1 MVNATPKSR
10 RNGYTYADA
19 GVDIK
24 AGNDLVDS
32 IKSLAASTKRPGADA
47 SLGGFGGVFDLK
59 ALGMSDPLLI
69 AATDGVGTK
78 LRLAIDHNKHD
89 TIGIDLVAMCVN
101 DLIVQ
106 GAAPLFFLDYLAT
119 GKLDQATAQS
129 IVAGI
134 AEGCRQAGCALI
146 GGETAEMP
154 GHYAGEDYDLAG
166 FSVGAVERPQLLPKT
181 DQIQTG
187 DVLIALP
194 SSGIHSNGYSLVRK
208 IIDDLNI
215 DVSAP
220 SEFDERPLIETL
232 LTPTK
237 IYVKALQPLM
247 DRSLIKAAA
256 HITGGGF
263 TENIPRVLP
272 DGFDAQV
279 DLGTITPLPIFAWLA
294 HQGGIAEAEMLKT
307 FNCGIGMVLVVASDH
322 VGDVMSRLADA
333 DETGHVIGSIIPNDT
348 NQAAQTNYSGSL
360 DLRLNTHD

>member
-24 AGNDLVDS
+24 AGNNLVDS
-32 IKSLAASTKRPGADA
+32 IKSFAASTKRPGADA

-78 LRLAIDHNKHD
+78 LRLAIDHDKHD

-129 IVAGI
+129 IISGI
-134 AEGCRQAGCALI
+134 ADGCRQAGCALI

-181 DQIQTG
+181 DQIQAG

-208 IIDDLNI
+208 IIDDLRI
-215 DVSAP
+215 DVSAL
-220 SEFDERPLIETL
+220 STFDERPLIETL

-247 DRSLIKAAA
+247 GRALIKAAA

-263 TENIPRVLP
+263 TENIPRVIPNGL
-272 DGFDAQV
+272 DAQI
-279 DLGTITPLPIFAWLA
+279 DLASITPLPIFAWLA
-294 HQGGIAEAEMLKT
+294 QQGGIAEEEMLKT
-307 FNCGIGMVLVVASDH
+307 FNCGVGMVLVVAAENVD
-322 VGDVMSRLADA
+322 DVMAQLAEA
-333 DETGHVIGSIIPNDT
+333 GETGHLIGAIIAKESGA
-348 NQAAQTNYSGSL
+348 AAQTQYTGSL
-360 DLRLNTHD
+360 DLGRTAHD

>member
-32 IKSLAASTKRPGADA
+32 IKALAASTKRPGADA

-78 LRLAIDHNKHD
+78 LRLAIDHKRHD

-119 GKLDQATAQS
+119 GKLDQATAHS

-166 FSVGAVERPQLLPKT
+166 FSVGAVERPRLLPNT
-181 DQIQTG
+181 DQIQPG

-215 DVSAP
+215 DVSART
-220 SEFDERPLIETL
+220 EFDEQPLIETL

-237 IYVKALQPLM
+237 IYVKALKPLM
-247 DRSLIKAAA
+247 DQSLIKAAA

-263 TENIPRVLP
+263 TENIPRILP
-272 DGFDAQV
+272 KGLDARV
-279 DLGTITPLPIFAWLA
+279 DLATVKPPPVFAWLA
-294 HQGGIAEAEMLKT
+294 HQGGIEEAEMLKT
-307 FNCGIGMVLVVASDH
+307 FNCGIGMVLVVASEQAD
-322 VGDVMSRLADA
+322 DVIAQLAEANEPSYLIGEVASNETEEEARTSYTGRLGLGL
-333 DETGHVIGSIIPNDT
+333 TS
-348 NQAAQTNYSGSL
+348 
-360 DLRLNTHD
+360 HD